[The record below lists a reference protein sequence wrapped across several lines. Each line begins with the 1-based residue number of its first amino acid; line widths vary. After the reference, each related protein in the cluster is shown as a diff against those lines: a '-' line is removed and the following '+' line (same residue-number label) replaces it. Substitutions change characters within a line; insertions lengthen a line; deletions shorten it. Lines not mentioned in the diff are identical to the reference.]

1 MRFIDLFAGIGGFRI
16 ALEQLGL
23 ECVFSSEIDYYA
35 RLTYK
40 NNFGHCPEGD
50 ITKISEFEIPFH
62 DILCA
67 GFPCQ
72 PFSIS
77 GKRLGFDDTT
87 RGTLFHEIVRIAK
100 YHTPRVIFLENV
112 KNFVRH
118 NHGETFATVYN
129 SLKNLGYDVHHK
141 VINAS
146 LYGVPQARER
156 VYIVA
161 FYKSLKIKDF
171 SFPKPT
177 HEEVYLK
184 DILVSN
190 GKAEPLFINR
200 KDTVFYD
207 DVRDIEKKKRL
218 RPIRLGIVNKG
229 GQGERIYSVNG
240 HAITLSAYG
249 GGIGAKTGLY
259 LMNGKIRKLHVE
271 ECKRLMTFPDSYILS
286 NNTNQAYKQFGNAV
300 IVKIIRIVME
310 EVLRKIKWSERKKT
324 QELAAKSNAYS
335 LVS

>member
-40 NNFGHCPEGD
+40 NNFGHYPEGD
-50 ITKISEFEIPFH
+50 ITKISEFEIPSH
-62 DILCA
+62 DILCG

-77 GKRLGFDDTT
+77 GKRLGFDDT
-87 RGTLFHEIVRIAK
+87 RGTLFHEITRIAK
-100 YHTPRVIFLENV
+100 YHTPKVIFLENV

-118 NHGETFATVYN
+118 NQGKTFATVRN
-129 SLKNLGYDVHHK
+129 NLENLGYNVYYK

-156 VYIVA
+156 VYIIA
-161 FYKSLKIKDF
+161 FRKNLNVKDF

-177 HEEVYLK
+177 YEEVYLK
-184 DILVSN
+184 DTLVSN
-190 GKAEPLFINR
+190 GKADPLFVNR
-200 KDTVFYD
+200 KDTVLYD
-207 DVRDIEKKKRL
+207 DAEGLEKKKRL

-240 HAITLSAYG
+240 HAVTLSAYG
-249 GGIGAKTGLY
+249 GGVGAKTGLY
-259 LMNGKIRKLHVE
+259 LIKGKIRKLHVE

-300 IVKIIRIVME
+300 IVKIIKIITE
-310 EVLRKIKWSERKKT
+310 EILRKIKWPEKKKM
-324 QELAAKSNAYS
+324 QKLAAKPNAYS

>member
-1 MRFIDLFAGIGGFRI
+1 MKFIDLFAGIGGFRV

-23 ECVFSSEIDYYA
+23 ECVFSSEIDYHA

-40 NNFGHCPEGD
+40 NNFGHYPAGD
-50 ITKISEFEIPFH
+50 ITRVGEFEIPSY

-77 GKRLGFDDTT
+77 GKQLGFNDT
-87 RGTLFHEIVRIAK
+87 RGTLFHEIARIAK
-100 YHTPRVIFLENV
+100 YHMPKVIFLENV

-118 NHGETFATVYN
+118 NQGKTFAIVCN
-129 SLKNLGYDVHHK
+129 SLEDLGYDVYYK

-156 VYIVA
+156 VYIIA
-161 FYKSLKIKDF
+161 FRKNLNIKDF

-177 HEEVYLK
+177 YEEVYLK
-184 DILVSN
+184 DMLLSN
-190 GKAEPLFINR
+190 GKADSLFINR
-200 KDTVFYD
+200 KDMVLYD
-207 DVRDIEKKKRL
+207 DAEDKKKKKSL
-218 RPIRLGIVNKG
+218 RPVRLGIVNKG
-229 GQGERIYSVNG
+229 GQGERIYSANG
-240 HAITLSAYG
+240 HAVTLSAYG
-249 GGIGAKTGLY
+249 GGVGAKTGLY
-259 LMNGKIRKLHVE
+259 LISGKIRKLHVE
-271 ECKRLMTFPDSYILS
+271 ECKRLMTFPDNYILS

-300 IVKIIRIVME
+300 IVKIIRIITK
-310 EVLRKIKWSERKKT
+310 EVLRRIEWSEKKKT
-324 QELAAKSNAYS
+324 QKSAAKPNAYS

>member
-1 MRFIDLFAGIGGFRI
+1 MKFIDLFAGIGGFRI

-23 ECVFSSEIDYYA
+23 ECVFSSEIDCYA

-50 ITKISEFEIPFH
+50 ITKIGEFEIPSH

-77 GKRLGFDDTT
+77 GKRLGFDDA
-87 RGTLFHEIVRIAK
+87 RGSLFHEILRITK

-118 NHGETFATVYN
+118 NKGKTFATVYN
-129 SLKNLGYDVHHK
+129 SLEKIGYDIYHK

-161 FYKSLKIKDF
+161 FCKSLNVKDF
-171 SFPKPT
+171 SFPEPT
-177 HEEVYLK
+177 HEEIYLK

-190 GKAEPLFINR
+190 GKAESLFINR
-200 KDTVFYD
+200 KDTVLYD
-207 DVRDIEKKKRL
+207 DVRDIKNKKHL

-240 HAITLSAYG
+240 HAVTLSAYG

-259 LMNGKIRKLHVE
+259 LIKGKIRKLHVE
-271 ECKRLMTFPDSYILS
+271 ECKRLMTFPDNYILS
-286 NNTNQAYKQFGNAV
+286 KNTNQAYKQFGNAV
-300 IVKIIRIVME
+300 IVKIIRIIMK
-310 EVLRKIKWSERKKT
+310 EVLRKIKWSKRKKT
-324 QELAAKSNAYS
+324 QKLAERSSTY
-335 LVS
+335 LPVS